1 MCYVVLIDTCNSF
14 YSLSACLNPH
24 IIYSYFF
31 CGNCCVLGEKLTGR
45 ILEIAWLSTFSL
57 SLNFVFVLQII
68 QPFKYSEHFFKFC
81 YKWKFIHSAHM
92 SWVSSVV
99 SALFQA
105 PKAQWECGVHL
116 FFCHGAC
123 VLVGE
128 TDSKPVHKSTHARSQ
143 RVKTGAW

>member
-1 MCYVVLIDTCNSF
+1 MCYVVLIDTYNSF

-45 ILEIAWLSTFSL
+45 ILEITWLSTFSL

-68 QPFKYSEHFFKFC
+68 QPLKYPEHFFKFC

-92 SWVSSVV
+92 SWVKSFSRVRLLATPWTTAYQ
-99 SALFQA
+99 ALHPWDF
-105 PKAQWECGVHL
+105 PG
-116 FFCHGAC
+116 
-123 VLVGE
+123 
-128 TDSKPVHKSTHARSQ
+128 KSTGVGCHCLLQ
-143 RVKTGAW
+143 

>member
-1 MCYVVLIDTCNSF
+1 MCYVVLIDTYNSF

-45 ILEIAWLSTFSL
+45 ILEITWLSTFSL

-68 QPFKYSEHFFKFC
+68 QPLKYPEHFFKFC

-99 SALFQA
+99 SALF
-105 PKAQWECGVHL
+105 
-116 FFCHGAC
+116 
-123 VLVGE
+123 
-128 TDSKPVHKSTHARSQ
+128 
-143 RVKTGAW
+143 